1 MARRDAPRL
10 AAARRIA
17 EAERAVHQAVVEAI
31 QRWLAAVRSAV
42 LNGGLTAAGEE
53 PPPDMSGWSAA
64 DAIWL
69 ASIAELITP
78 ELERWFGEAF
88 LAVARVATISDQ
100 PFREAHI
107 EQVASRLR
115 LFPAEQFEEIRPE
128 IAEAVSEG
136 ESIDQVRDRISAVLN
151 FDETA
156 GSGGEQAAT
165 RRLQARI
172 TEVERLLEDPRTPP
186 EDMAD
191 LRAERSRLYPEL
203 YRTQNRWAWKARRIA
218 RTECLPAHTVITGAE
233 ITAAYRRWYS
243 GPWIE
248 ITTESGHKL
257 AGTPN
262 HPVLTLAGWKGLGH
276 VTEADYLVCDG
287 RDVEAPRAA
296 LDMDVQHRPTTIG
309 EVFDALAA
317 VVVRERARGGE
328 PDFHGD
334 GCESDVDILRPDRP
348 LTVGRFTPVDE
359 LAVKD
364 ILAPS
369 DARNLIFHAES
380 YRVRETLR
388 AAQRVRLIAGA
399 DLSADAFEGP
409 PYRALVDAVL
419 DSEVTQ
425 ESATLVRGD
434 DLIEGEVSAGL
445 YAGAA
450 VVESDAAS
458 GRQVTRDARL
468 ADRGTDHLGTSAE
481 FAGDALDR
489 VPGTV
494 QLDRVCSIRV
504 GEWSGHVYNLTTV
517 EGYFAANSI
526 YTGNTVGALNGGS
539 FAGATARAEETGD
552 VLYKE
557 WLATDD
563 VRTREEHREADGQVR
578 PMAAPFLVGGFP
590 LQFPGDPTGPG
601 HLTINCRCTTLFLD
615 EDELTDEQLDQLTNP
630 EPGIS
635 AAGGT
640 MADEETLPTGWRGVM
655 GPLDVPTGDGRILA
669 TPPDGVRFREGTLP
683 IMWQRE
689 TGMGHDG
696 SVIAAR
702 VDRAWVEE
710 VSGRSVV
717 MGEGPFDLG
726 GEDGREAARLLR
738 EGFLT
743 GLSIDPDEVTV
754 EWVLQD
760 RQGQRVD
767 PAGMDEDEV
776 WDGLESGELTEVMVM
791 TDWRLMGATMT
802 PFPAFDEARITPIYD
817 YEPAPGAMAA
827 SGEPFTGRVSEVV
840 TPHPA
845 EHYADPQLD
854 RLTPLTVTDDG
865 RVVGHIAGFSE
876 CHLSYG
882 EDVCVTAPRSPSGY
896 AYFHLGEV
904 RLDTG
909 DTLAVGKLTLGGGHA
924 DPSLGYRAAIEHYDD
939 VATAIA
945 AVRAGE
951 DAYGVWVSGHLLA
964 GVTPEQVERFM
975 LCPPSGDW
983 RRIGGQ
989 LELVAACSV
998 NVPGFPN
1005 VRAASGQAGQL
1016 SLVAAGARQVRRA
1029 ARRPR
1034 PSATVDTRRL
1044 AAEVARELRAMDRRT
1059 ARAQEIAA
1067 RIGR

>member
-1 MARRDAPRL
+1 
-10 AAARRIA
+10 
-17 EAERAVHQAVVEAI
+17 
-31 QRWLAAVRSAV
+31 
-42 LNGGLTAAGEE
+42 
-53 PPPDMSGWSAA
+53 MSGWSAA

-88 LAVARVATISDQ
+88 LAIARVATISDQ

-128 IAEAVSEG
+128 LAEAISEG
-136 ESIDQVRDRISAVLN
+136 EGIDQVRDRISAVLN

-165 RRLQARI
+165 RRVQARI
-172 TEVERLLEDPRTPP
+172 NEVERLLEDPRTPP

-203 YRTQNRWAWKARRIA
+203 YRLQNRWAWKARRIA
-218 RTECLPAHTVITGAE
+218 RTEVI
-233 ITAAYRRWYS
+233 S
-243 GPWIE
+243 
-248 ITTESGHKL
+248 
-257 AGTPN
+257 
-262 HPVLTLAGWKGLGH
+262 
-276 VTEADYLVCDG
+276 
-287 RDVEAPRAA
+287 
-296 LDMDVQHRPTTIG
+296 
-309 EVFDALAA
+309 
-317 VVVRERARGGE
+317 
-328 PDFHGD
+328 
-334 GCESDVDILRPDRP
+334 
-348 LTVGRFTPVDE
+348 
-359 LAVKD
+359 
-364 ILAPS
+364 
-369 DARNLIFHAES
+369 
-380 YRVRETLR
+380 
-388 AAQRVRLIAGA
+388 
-399 DLSADAFEGP
+399 
-409 PYRALVDAVL
+409 
-419 DSEVTQ
+419 
-425 ESATLVRGD
+425 
-434 DLIEGEVSAGL
+434 
-445 YAGAA
+445 
-450 VVESDAAS
+450 
-458 GRQVTRDARL
+458 
-468 ADRGTDHLGTSAE
+468 
-481 FAGDALDR
+481 
-489 VPGTV
+489 
-494 QLDRVCSIRV
+494 
-504 GEWSGHVYNLTTV
+504 
-517 EGYFAANSI
+517 
-526 YTGNTVGALNGGS
+526 ALNGGS
-539 FAGATARAEETGD
+539 FAGATARAEETGET
-552 VLYKE
+552 LYKE

-578 PMAAPFLVGGFP
+578 PMAMPFLVGGFP
-590 LQFPGDPTGPG
+590 LQFPGDPTAPG
-601 HLTINCRCTTLFLD
+601 HLTINCRCATAYLD
-615 EDELTDEQLDQLTNP
+615 EDELTDEQLDQLTTP

-635 AAGGT
+635 AAGGHA
-640 MADEETLPTGWRGVM
+640 MADEENLPTGWRGVM

-726 GEDGREAARLLR
+726 GEDGREAARLLH

-791 TDWRLMGATMT
+791 TDWRLMGATLT
-802 PFPAFDEARITPIYD
+802 PFPAFDEARIEPIYD
-817 YEPAPGAMAA
+817 YEPAAGAMAA

-845 EHYADPQLD
+845 EHYTDPELD

-1044 AAEVARELRAMDRRT
+1044 AAEVAKELRAMDRRT